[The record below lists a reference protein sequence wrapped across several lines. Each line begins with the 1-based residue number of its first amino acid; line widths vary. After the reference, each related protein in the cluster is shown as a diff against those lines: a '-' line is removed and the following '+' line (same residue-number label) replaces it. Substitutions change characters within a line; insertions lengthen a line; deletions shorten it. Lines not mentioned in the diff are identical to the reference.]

1 MRAQQFLESLL
12 ESRNAKY
19 INKTAVAK
27 FLLNGWF
34 LWLNPL
40 TPSGLAASTIS
51 SKDIIFNN
59 SIHEGI
65 LLNFSTK
72 YEISKSSLSKLTKT
86 QIMYPSSIELARER
100 LEALVD
106 FYRTIIYREMSFDR
120 MMRRIFMNE

>member
-1 MRAQQFLESLL
+1 MKAQQFLESLL

-19 INKTAVAK
+19 IIQTDVAK
-27 FLLNGWF
+27 LWLNGCF

-40 TPSGLAASTIS
+40 TPFGLAAFIIS
-51 SKDIIFNN
+51 AKDIIFNN